1 MRNCKPGCKE
11 ESGELFCHSLLTN
24 AQKLKVH
31 CFNCWTQRLSWT
43 GCREIW
49 GKTTQQLLRDLVQA
63 GSGYMILGGQRGLWK
78 TVKLTQAHCL
88 LSSTVGAKGSCAG
101 EA

>member
-11 ESGELFCHSLLTN
+11 ESGELFCRSLLTN

-49 GKTTQQLLRDLVQA
+49 GKTTAAQGLGAGWKWVHDSGWPAGFMENSEIDPSPLLAEQH
-63 GSGYMILGGQRGLWK
+63 SW
-78 TVKLTQAHCL
+78 C
-88 LSSTVGAKGSCAG
+88 
-101 EA
+101 